1 MDPLVIVS
9 RAVDLAR
16 KNGARGVEA
25 LLVQDTKMS
34 LSGVDAPT
42 AVTQQKS
49 SVSLELTLFRE
60 GGRAAKRT
68 LKPQSLEAIARLLPN
83 AIAATLDAAASA
95 PEDPLAGPCE
105 PLDVTPSGLG
115 LFDRRHTYIDMEAR
129 LATLADNARSCTK
142 IDPRIRVERISYS
155 EHVQQ
160 RTLATSRGLTLHEHS
175 TRFQTT
181 CEARIEGNDTSLCHG
196 VESRQFA
203 DAASLPLGAQLAHQ
217 LLRMSQQ
224 TTLPSTDLPCV
235 ISGPVLCQILRSL
248 SNAFVAG
255 TVRNGRSFLATQS
268 DQPIANELLHVVD
281 DPTAPGGLYSRVFD
295 DHGVIPVPVVLIKE
309 GQPNAMLY
317 DLATARIDDVR
328 PTGHELRGVTTPSNL
343 TIRPGTRSRNAMH
356 MALEN
361 YLAIERLHG
370 FHPLRTRGIVNPKT
384 GRIRCVADV
393 TVFKNREAVGTALVS
408 LNLHIRELLN
418 PIIEIAG
425 DQSRS
430 CGVDGCT
437 VLLERFPGDA

>member
-1 MDPLVIVS
+1 MDPLVFVS

-16 KNGARGVEA
+16 KSGARGVEV
-25 LLVQDTKMS
+25 LLVQDTRVS
-34 LSGVDAPT
+34 LSGLDGST

-49 SVSLELTLFRE
+49 NVMMELTLFRE
-60 GGRAAKRT
+60 GGRVAKRS

-83 AIAATLDAAASA
+83 AIAATLEAATNA
-95 PEDPLAGPCE
+95 PENPLAGPCE

-115 LFDRRHTYIDMEAR
+115 LFDRRHAYIDMEAR
-129 LATLADNARSCTK
+129 LATLSDNARLCAK
-142 IDPRIRVERISYS
+142 IDPRIRVEGITYS

-160 RTLATSRGLTLHEHS
+160 RTLATSRGLTLHEQS
-175 TRFQTT
+175 TRFQAT

-203 DAASLPLGAQLAHQ
+203 DVASLPLGAQLAHQ
-217 LLRMSQQ
+217 LLRMNRQ

-235 ISGPVLCQILRSL
+235 IAGPVLCQILRSL
-248 SNAFVAG
+248 SYAFVAA
-255 TVRNGRSFLATQS
+255 TVRKGRSFLATQS
-268 DQPIANELLHVVD
+268 DQPIASELLHVVD

-295 DHGVIPVPVVLIKE
+295 DRGVIPVPVVLIKE
-309 GQPNAMLY
+309 GRPTAMLY
-317 DLATARIDDVR
+317 DLTTARIDDVR
-328 PTGHELRGVTTPSNL
+328 PTGHELKGTTAPSNL

-370 FHPLRTRGIVNPKT
+370 FHPTRTHGIVNPRT
-384 GRIRCVADV
+384 GRIRCNADV
-393 TVFKNREAVGTALVS
+393 TVFQNREAIGTAPVT
-408 LNLHIRELLN
+408 LNLHIRDLLN

-430 CGVDGCT
+430 CGVDGCS
-437 VLLERFPGDA
+437 VLLERFPG

>member
-25 LLVQDTKMS
+25 LLVQDVRLS
-34 LSGVDAPT
+34 LSGLDAPT

-49 SVSLELTLFRE
+49 NLSIELTLFRE
-60 GGRAAKRT
+60 GGRVAKRL
-68 LKPQSLEAIARLLPN
+68 LKPNSLEAIPGLLPDV
-83 AIAATLDAAASA
+83 ILATLEAASNA

-115 LFDRRHTYIDMEAR
+115 LYDRRHAYIDMEAR
-129 LATLADNARSCTK
+129 LNILSENTRACTK
-142 IDPRIRVERISYS
+142 IDPRIRVEGVTYT
-155 EHVQQ
+155 EHEQQ

-175 TRFQTT
+175 TRFQAT
-181 CEARIEGNDTSLCHG
+181 CEARIEGNDTVLCHG

-203 DAASLPLGAQLAHQ
+203 HVASLPLGAQLAHQ
-217 LLRMSQQ
+217 LLRMSKQA
-224 TTLPSTDLPCV
+224 TLPAADLPCV

-248 SNAFVAG
+248 SDAFVAE
-255 TVRNGRSFLATQS
+255 TVRNGRSFLSTQS

-295 DHGVIPVPVVLIKE
+295 DRGVIPVPVVLIKE
-309 GQPNAMLY
+309 GRPTAMLY
-317 DLATARIDDVR
+317 DLTTARIDDVR
-328 PTGHELRGVTTPSNL
+328 PTGHKLQGVTAPSNL

-370 FHPLRTRGIVNPKT
+370 FNPMRTRGLVSPKT
-384 GRIRCVADV
+384 GRIRCAADV
-393 TVFKNREAVGTALVS
+393 TVFQDREAIGTAIVN
-408 LNLHIRELLN
+408 LNLHVRDLLN

-430 CGVDGCT
+430 CGVDGCS
-437 VLLERFPGDA
+437 VLLERFPGQG